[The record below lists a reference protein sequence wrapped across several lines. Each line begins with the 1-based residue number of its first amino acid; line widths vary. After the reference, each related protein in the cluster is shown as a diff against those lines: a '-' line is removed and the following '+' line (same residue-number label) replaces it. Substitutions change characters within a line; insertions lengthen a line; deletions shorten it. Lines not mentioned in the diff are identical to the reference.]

1 MNVKIKFKPREH
13 GIRITDTRKGF
24 DNSNDCTVTVITIF
38 LLLQELREM
47 GMDVEAVIDDLT
59 ETFYSED
66 AKKSAKEVKN
76 LIRDAMK
83 RGMVNDFIKGE
94 DYE

>member
-1 MNVKIKFKPREH
+1 MNVKIKFKPTEH

-24 DNSNDCTVTVITIF
+24 DSSNDCTVTVITIF
-38 LLLQELREM
+38 LLLQELRDM

-76 LIRDAMK
+76 LIRDAMD
-83 RGMVNDFIKGE
+83 RGMVNDLIKGE